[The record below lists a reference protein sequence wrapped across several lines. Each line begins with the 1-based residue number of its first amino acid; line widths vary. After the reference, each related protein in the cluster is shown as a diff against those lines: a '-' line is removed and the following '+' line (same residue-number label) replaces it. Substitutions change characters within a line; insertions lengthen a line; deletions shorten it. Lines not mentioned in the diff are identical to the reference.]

1 VELPRFAVEALVEH
15 RKRMFA
21 ESNLSAPVVFC
32 TKTGNHIGKS
42 NFIRQVYGPLL
53 QRAEVPYRKFHTFR
67 HTHASELL
75 ARGESVVDVAR
86 RLGDSPEVILRTYA
100 HFLPGAGP
108 RIAKRL
114 EEMYG

>member
-1 VELPRFAVEALVEH
+1 
-15 RKRMFA
+15 
-21 ESNLSAPVVFC
+21 VVFC
-32 TKTGNHIGKS
+32 TTTRNYIAKA
-42 NFIRQVYGPLL
+42 NFIRKVYRPLL
-53 QRAEVPYRKFHTFR
+53 VKAEVPYRKFHTFR

-86 RLGDSPEVILRTYA
+86 RLGDSPEVVLRTYA
-100 HFLPGAGP
+100 HFIPGSGP